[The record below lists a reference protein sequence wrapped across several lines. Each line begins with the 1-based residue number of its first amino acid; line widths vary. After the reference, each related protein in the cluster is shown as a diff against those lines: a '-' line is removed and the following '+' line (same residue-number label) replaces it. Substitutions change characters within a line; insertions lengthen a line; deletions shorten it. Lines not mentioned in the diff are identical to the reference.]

1 MRSIPWPLQP
11 EPARH
16 PARFWCGMAQA
27 VRALIA
33 NCIACELPRSIRY
46 WMGDHLD
53 VTKDTSAVIARG
65 LCRRFGVEWAVR
77 DVTFVLPRGSVLL
90 LVGPNASGKTTLL
103 RLLAT
108 ALRPTRGHGSVFGH
122 DLVRE
127 ADAVRQLMAFV
138 GTAAGVYDAL
148 TVHENLVFAAA
159 MHGRPDASAATWLD
173 RVGLAS
179 VADAPARTLSNGM
192 KRRLALARAWLAS
205 PRLLLLDEPYSGL
218 DRDGLGLIP
227 EMTSDTTRCGGSV
240 IIATHEWERGV
251 KVADTVLALAA
262 GRPVEVGP
270 TARLTPA
277 ELAAAAGGK
286 R

>member
-1 MRSIPWPLQP
+1 MV
-11 EPARH
+11 
-16 PARFWCGMAQA
+16 QA
-27 VRALIA
+27 VKALIA
-33 NCIACELPRSIRY
+33 NWIACELPRLIRY
-46 WMGDHLD
+46 RMGDHFD
-53 VTKDTSAVIARG
+53 VTKNIPAVIARG

-77 DVTFVLPRGSVLL
+77 DVTFVLPVGSVLL

-108 ALRPTRGHGSVFGH
+108 ALRPTRGDGSVFGH
-122 DLVRE
+122 DLVR
-127 ADAVRQLMAFV
+127 APDAVRQMTAFV
-138 GTAAGVYDAL
+138 GTSAGMYDAL
-148 TVHENLVFAAA
+148 TTRENLVFAAA
-159 MHGRPDASAATWLD
+159 MRGQPAAPAAKWLD
-173 RVGLAS
+173 RVGLTS

-218 DRDGLGLIP
+218 DLDGLGLIA
-227 EMTSDTTRCGGSV
+227 EMTTDTTRRGGSV

-251 KVADTVLALAA
+251 KMADTVLALAA

-270 TARLTPA
+270 TAHLTPA